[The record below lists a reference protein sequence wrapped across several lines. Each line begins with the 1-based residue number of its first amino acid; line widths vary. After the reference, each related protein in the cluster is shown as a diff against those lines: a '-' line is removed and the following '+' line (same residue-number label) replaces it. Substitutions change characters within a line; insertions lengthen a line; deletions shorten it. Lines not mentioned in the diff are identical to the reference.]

1 MKMSTILSLYNLPK
15 KADVVKISESGYL
28 VEYYVDDKIIH
39 KSGPYYNIDQA
50 KEIAEGYIFES
61 STTTKPTLLNE

>member
-1 MKMSTILSLYNLPK
+1 MNKILSLYNLPK
-15 KADVVKISESGYL
+15 KADVVKISENGFL

-61 STTTKPTLLNE
+61 ETKPTLLNE